1 MAQAKMTAETSYSV
15 DEAVD
20 RLTSQLEGRGITVF
34 ARIDH
39 AAGARAVGLE
49 LADEQLLIF
58 GDPHVGTALMQAD
71 ARVGLDLPL
80 RILVWDDTGTTRL
93 AAHDPTDLAQGY
105 ALGDSCEIASKL
117 AALIKG
123 LLGDLSRSP

>member
-1 MAQAKMTAETSYSV
+1 MAQAKIKAETSYSV

>member
-1 MAQAKMTAETSYSV
+1 MAQAKITDETSYSV

-20 RLTSQLEGRGITVF
+20 RLTSQLKGRGITVF

-39 AAGARAVGLE
+39 AAGARAIGLE

-58 GDPHVGTALMQAD
+58 GDPRVGTALMQAD

-80 RILVWDDTGTTRL
+80 RILVWDDNGTTRV

-117 AALIKG
+117 EALIKG
-123 LLGDLSRSP
+123 LVGDLSRFR